1 MLESRLTTPPE
12 RNFTERVFD
21 IFIIIF
27 LLTLSWVFWGLGKI
41 NDIIFGPMVRF
52 LKQFEIQKHPKK
64 CHPPPPPQSPWRWS
78 YRKDFYVHDKKKT
91 QKFLKGLITP
101 PLNKGVSDFFWRV
114 FLLSNWMNCSKDP
127 GTEKNKIFAIFSKSF
142 HGSYN
147 VI

>member
-1 MLESRLTTPPE
+1 MFLKQCSIAGEHSALWIIVLRRLKRKLSPKELRVCKIKVTYQVIAEVRQYFFGKILQICLNLDWPPPPE

-64 CHPPPPPQSPWRWS
+64 RHRPPPPS
-78 YRKDFYVHDKKKT
+78 H
-91 QKFLKGLITP
+91 
-101 PLNKGVSDFFWRV
+101 
-114 FLLSNWMNCSKDP
+114 
-127 GTEKNKIFAIFSKSF
+127 
-142 HGSYN
+142 HGSDPTGKLCTW
-147 VI
+147 